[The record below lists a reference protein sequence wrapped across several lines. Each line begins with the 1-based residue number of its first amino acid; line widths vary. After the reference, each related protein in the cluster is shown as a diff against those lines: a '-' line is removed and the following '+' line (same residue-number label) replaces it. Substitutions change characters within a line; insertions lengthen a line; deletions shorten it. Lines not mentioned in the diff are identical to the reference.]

1 MLRTNWIATGLLLAT
16 ATMAVA
22 QDEGAAQDEFTRLY
36 ESIRWETGPT
46 TVSIGENARIKLPEG
61 FQFTGHE
68 GAQVWN
74 QLTENPPDN
83 SQGLMMPADEM
94 NWQLYFTFDPIGY
107 VKDDEKEELDAD
119 ALLESLQQGAEASN
133 EYRRSQ
139 GWSGIHIDGWIVEPK
154 YDGATN
160 NLVWATRLRSD
171 DGLFNANHSTRI
183 LGRHGVMNVVLA
195 CNVEEMQSV
204 IPQVNSLL
212 KGFEFNEGHKYG
224 EWRAG
229 DKVAQYGLTGLI
241 TGGAAVAAAKTGL
254 LGKLAMVFAKAGKAV
269 VVFIALIAG
278 GIWKFITG
286 RSRAEA

>member
-1 MLRTNWIATGLLLAT
+1 MLRTNWIATGLLLST

-46 TVSIGENARIKLPEG
+46 TVSIGENAQIKVPEG
-61 FQFTGHE
+61 FQFTHHE
-68 GAQVWN
+68 GAQIWN
-74 QLTENPPDN
+74 RLTQNPPDN
-83 SQGLMMPADEM
+83 TQGLLMPSGQESWAVFFE
-94 NWQLYFTFDPIGY
+94 FDPIGY
-107 VKDDEKEELDAD
+107 VKDDEKDELDGD
-119 ALLESLQQGAEASN
+119 AILEAMQQGTEASN

-139 GWSGIHIDGWIVEPK
+139 GWSGIHIDGWIVAPK
-154 YDGATN
+154 YDEATN

-171 DGLFNANHSTRI
+171 DGMMNANHSTRL
-183 LGRHGVMNVVLA
+183 LGRHGVMNVVLV
-195 CNVEEMQSV
+195 CDVEEMPSV

-212 KGFEFNEGHKYG
+212 KGFEFKDGHKYG